1 MAEEL
6 KVLGVWASP
15 FSWRVELAL
24 RLKGVQYEYIE
35 EEDLY
40 GKKSPLLLKYNP
52 VHKKIP
58 VLIHNEQP
66 IAESLVIIEYIDET
80 WKGNPILPEDP
91 YDKAIARFWA
101 KFVDDKCLPAIRKA
115 GWNPE
120 NEYEREKAV
129 EETCDYLKTLE
140 SALNGKRF
148 FGGDTIGLV
157 DIAAN
162 FIGYSLRII
171 QEVTG
176 NEILSAEKF
185 PELFKWTEEF
195 VSCQVVKEGL
205 PPRDK
210 LLAFFKAHFG
220 GATEAKT
227 NASN

>member
-1 MAEEL
+1 MAAEL

-66 IAESLVIIEYIDET
+66 IAESLIIIEYIDET

-101 KFVDDKCLPAIRKA
+101 KFVDDKCFPAVWKA
-115 GWNPE
+115 GWSLE
-120 NEYEREKAV
+120 NEREKAV
-129 EETCDYLKTLE
+129 EEACEYLKTLE

-148 FGGDTIGLV
+148 FGGDAIGLV

-162 FIGYSLRII
+162 FLAFFLEII
-171 QEVTG
+171 QEVIG
-176 NEILSAEKF
+176 IEMLSAEKF

-195 VSCQVVKEGL
+195 LSCEVVKESL

-210 LLAFFKAHFG
+210 LLVFVKDRFAAIR
-220 GATEAKT
+220 EAIT
-227 NASN
+227 N